1 MANAPELPKNSEVMQ
16 ISLENILPSLAK
28 NLYGDDWRVSIR
40 ELLQNAHD
48 AITERAARMELK
60 APEIKVVLN
69 TEASTISFEDNGIG
83 MTFAEVKEYL
93 ATVGYGRKREQIEAL
108 KRENKGDRDSLQK
121 IIGQYGIGFLSS
133 FIIAEHVE
141 VLTKSALDENAPA
154 TRGVF
159 TGETKWYHESGD
171 RATSGT
177 TVIVRLKREAVTDPE
192 DGKVKNLKELLN
204 FTRLADEIRRFGD
217 LLPFP
222 IMVCRYPGD
231 RNPIVAN
238 TTIGAW
244 EKDTCRKDDLEL
256 FLKNRRK
263 NENAPVW
270 VERFSFAP
278 TQEYP
283 ITAHGILYFPR
294 PAQSMRAD
302 FESVSRVDLFS
313 RRMFITDDIA
323 ALLPEW
329 AKFACAVVECPNLSP
344 TLSRNDVVRHDTAF
358 VALKQRLAQKITETL
373 IQLAERQPQDFALF
387 LRDHEK
393 RLTTGMLE
401 SWHAAKG
408 GTERQS
414 FFGSFIKFMPFYVVD
429 RSRPQGEMMTI
440 PRYLKGVTPAEGAN
454 AKPTLYYLKD
464 HTLWGQ
470 YRSMIMQKDVPVM
483 VPSDQAGPA
492 LINAFG
498 QSFPDEAFVEDIRSS
513 FDQLYVDKVDQAPY
527 QQLMEFLR
535 SLDGGGP
542 DVVTVS
548 KFAPSYVP
556 AIMTVGEAEDR
567 MAQSSALD
575 NFLQQAA
582 NVLDPQ
588 TRRSLQEISLRSKE
602 GKAQVVVTINASN
615 GVIQKLK
622 EHCQSGRPLSG
633 LAGDV
638 LHEIYHNA
646 RAVSDPNAAVS
657 DHYFD
662 HRNSLL
668 SRLMDLERDNIDLE
682 KNLSNARVRISALEK
697 TENVMNKDFEQRVC
711 ALLLTDLRGST
722 RMVGF
727 LDKLDSARILRDYAN
742 EMKRIIEEHGGRV
755 DKFTGDG
762 IFAYFW
768 SQDSN
773 PARIANNATACASQI
788 NSATSAFFHRLE
800 IRETLLNSSG
810 QVINGSRTALHYG
823 AVNYANIAGIP
834 TLVGPN
840 VVTLFRTLDQK
851 DLLERCPVI
860 LTEPFVVAAGI
871 GTQIQPLERNREIDP
886 SLPRQTLYPHPA
898 LIGD

>member
-1 MANAPELPKNSEVMQ
+1 MSELPKNSESIQ
-16 ISLENILPSLAK
+16 IDLKNILPSLAK

-48 AITERAARMELK
+48 AISERVARAELK
-60 APEIKVVLN
+60 TPEIKVVLN

-83 MTFAEVKEYL
+83 MTFTEVKEYL

-108 KRENKGDRDSLQK
+108 KLQNTGDREALQK

-133 FIIAEHVE
+133 FIIAENVE

-154 TRGVF
+154 TRAVF
-159 TGETKWYHESGD
+159 TGETKWYHE
-171 RATSGT
+171 ATTRSTAGT
-177 TVIVRLKREAVTDPE
+177 TVIVRLKKEAVTDPD

-204 FTRLADEIRRFGD
+204 FTRLESEIRRFGD

-231 RNPIVAN
+231 RTPTIAN

-244 EKDTCRKDDLEL
+244 EKDSCRKDDLEL

-263 NENAPVW
+263 GENAPVL
-270 VERFSFAP
+270 VERFSFLP
-278 TQEYP
+278 TQEHP
-283 ITAHGILYFPR
+283 ISAHGIIYFPR
-294 PAQSMRAD
+294 PAQSLRAD
-302 FESVSRVDLFS
+302 FESVSRVDLFC

-323 ALLPEW
+323 GLLPEW

-344 TLSRNDVVRHDTAF
+344 TLSRNDVVRHDAAF

-373 IQLAERQPQDFALF
+373 IQLAERQPQDFYGF
-387 LRDHEK
+387 LKEHEK

-401 SWHAAKG
+401 SWHTAKG

-440 PRYLKGVTPAEGAN
+440 PRYLKSVAPADGGN

-470 YRSMIMQKDVPVM
+470 FRSMIMQKDVPVM
-483 VPSDQAGPA
+483 VPSDHAGPA
-492 LINAFG
+492 LINAYG
-498 QSFPDEAFVEDIRSS
+498 QTFPDEAFVEDIRSS
-513 FDQLYVDKVDQAPY
+513 FEELYVDKVDQAPY

-556 AIMTVGEAEDR
+556 AIMTIGDAEDR
-567 MAQSSALD
+567 TAQSSALD

-588 TRRSLQEISLRSKE
+588 TRKSLQEISQRSKE
-602 GKAQVVVTINASN
+602 GKVQVVVTMNASN

-633 LAGDV
+633 VAADI
-638 LHEIYHNA
+638 LHEVYHNA

-657 DHYFD
+657 DHYFE

-668 SRLMDLERDNIDLE
+668 SRLMDLERDNTDLE
-682 KNLSNARVRISALEK
+682 KNLSNARVKISTLEK
-697 TENVMNKDFEQRVC
+697 TESAMNKDFEQRVC

-727 LDKLDSARILRDYAN
+727 LDKLESARILRDYAN

-755 DKFTGDG
+755 DRFTGDG

-768 SQDSN
+768 SPELN
-773 PARIANNATACASQI
+773 PERVANNANVCAAQI
-788 NSATSAFFHRLE
+788 NISTGAFFGRAEVKSALMDQAAIE
-800 IRETLLNSSG
+800 I
-810 QVINGSRTALHYG
+810 VGSRTALHYG
-823 AVNYANIAGIP
+823 AVNFGNIAGSP

-840 VVTLFRTLDQK
+840 VVVLFRVLEQK
-851 DLLERCPVI
+851 KLLERCPVI
-860 LTEPFVVAAGI
+860 LTGGFVTAAQLGP
-871 GTQIQPLERNREIDP
+871 QLQPVERNLEIDA
-886 SLPRQTLYPHPA
+886 SLPRQTLYPHPNWSVKN
-898 LIGD
+898 D